1 MLTDAQLQLLKEIHS
16 GHAGVD
22 ERQAQALLDHGL
34 ITRQQGGAGFGVTP
48 QGRDALGLREGFG
61 DAIVDAVLP
70 GAGAQQA
77 EEKH

>member
-16 GHAGVD
+16 GHTGID
-22 ERQAQALLDHGL
+22 EGQAQVLLEQGL
-34 ITRQQGGAGFGVTP
+34 IARHQGGFGVTP
-48 QGRDALGLREGFG
+48 QGRHALGLGEGFG